1 MGPAGRLRQLN
12 KELEGGATRDRE
24 GDFGFSIKI
33 LKNIYIYIFQL
44 SRKIIIIII
53 GSTTHSMWDLSSQ
66 IPGPGISPA
75 PLHWKCRVL
84 TTGPSG
90 KSLH

>member
-1 MGPAGRLRQLN
+1 MDPAGRLRQLN
-12 KELEGGATRDRE
+12 KELEGGAARDGE
-24 GDFGFSIKI
+24 GDLGFSIKI
-33 LKNIYIYIFQL
+33 FNYIYIFQL

-53 GSTTHSMWDLSSQ
+53 GSTARSMWDLSSQ
-66 IPGPGISPA
+66 IPGPRISPT
-75 PLHWKCRVL
+75 PLHWKRRVL